1 MWPHPLPLHR
11 PLLSA
16 ADDTGDPA
24 WNAGGVA
31 WRPRLVD
38 LGPRDPPRRQ
48 THLVGKREDVG
59 TIPGV
64 GRWTSSVGSIEVINC
79 LPPIPHQ
86 TKTEV
91 RPYIGTKLLLIMR
104 PHRKQR
110 S

>member
-38 LGPRDPPRRQ
+38 LGHRDHRRRQ

-59 TIPGV
+59 TILEV
-64 GRWTSSVGSIEVINC
+64 GCWTVSVGSLGGSEERRVAQERVCTGSYGCSRVYQI
-79 LPPIPHQ
+79 
-86 TKTEV
+86 
-91 RPYIGTKLLLIMR
+91 
-104 PHRKQR
+104 
-110 S
+110 